1 MQNGNWG
8 YWLGWTCLDRPL
20 HFPIWRVQWVQ
31 WLGSPPSPKTCTSNI
46 LTSAAATIRFPWKIQ
61 FTRNKWIV
69 FFSGNIKK
77 LWLIQGL
84 TSISI
89 LWSDPYFQPFH
100 LLDPK
105 LDYCEE
111 KNGHQYFSVALSSQ
125 HFVGS
130 LHNCLPLRKAKT
142 KNRLWFN
149 IIFTSP
155 DYQFMVM
162 VMMSQEKFYND
173 TGFWRFLLILD
184 GNITLIY
191 FVFWQN
197 DTFGS

>member
-1 MQNGNWG
+1 MD
-8 YWLGWTCLDRPL
+8 CF
-20 HFPIWRVQWVQ
+20 FP
-31 WLGSPPSPKTCTSNI
+31 
-46 LTSAAATIRFPWKIQ
+46 ATLKS
-61 FTRNKWIV
+61 
-69 FFSGNIKK
+69 SGF
-77 LWLIQGL
+77 IQGL

-173 TGFWRFLLILD
+173 TGFWRFLLIPNYDFVNVSTNFSFDINLIK
-184 GNITLIY
+184 ITHAT
-191 FVFWQN
+191 QN
-197 DTFGS
+197 